1 MLWGNLKH
9 CVVSSCQAAEAAW
22 ASTHRVLVLKPP
34 GGFQSS
40 SIQLMLAFQS
50 AAAWCQSHQRA
61 APDDKLNRD
70 PSWDHREELPCWLHY
85 TGRKTIKMGV
95 CLCKKKKLSSSE
107 SHQWHSWEALEDF
120 YKLHRCRNGILQR
133 DSNKKK
139 SLHKVAFAPSPVD
152 LLKWNVW
159 ERRWVRTSR
168 TSLATASI
176 SQNQR
181 EQFLLILLT
190 RSPISHGLLASR
202 EDYELCFISDCFV
215 YSNYS
220 LEKTGMWFIKQ
231 RPNFIVHWI
240 PHPQVSVVSFGK
252 SLFSVSCSFKE

>member
-95 CLCKKKKLSSSE
+95 CLCKKKKMSSSE

-133 DSNKKK
+133 NSNKKK
-139 SLHKVAFAPSPVD
+139 IPPQGCICPITSGPAEMKCLGEEMGSHQQDISGHRFHLTKPKGTVSPHSFN
-152 LLKWNVW
+152 KITN
-159 ERRWVRTSR
+159 
-168 TSLATASI
+168 
-176 SQNQR
+176 
-181 EQFLLILLT
+181 
-190 RSPISHGLLASR
+190 
-202 EDYELCFISDCFV
+202 
-215 YSNYS
+215 
-220 LEKTGMWFIKQ
+220 
-231 RPNFIVHWI
+231 I
-240 PHPQVSVVSFGK
+240 PWTVS
-252 SLFSVSCSFKE
+252 

>member
-50 AAAWCQSHQRA
+50 AAAWCQSHQQA

-95 CLCKKKKLSSSE
+95 CLCKKKKNEFLWKSSVTLMRS
-107 SHQWHSWEALEDF
+107 SGRFLQTSQMQKWH
-120 YKLHRCRNGILQR
+120 LQR

-139 SLHKVAFAPSPVD
+139 IPPQGCICPITSGPAEMKCLGEEMGSHQQDISGHRFHLTKPKGTVSPHSFN
-152 LLKWNVW
+152 KITN
-159 ERRWVRTSR
+159 
-168 TSLATASI
+168 
-176 SQNQR
+176 
-181 EQFLLILLT
+181 
-190 RSPISHGLLASR
+190 
-202 EDYELCFISDCFV
+202 
-215 YSNYS
+215 
-220 LEKTGMWFIKQ
+220 
-231 RPNFIVHWI
+231 I
-240 PHPQVSVVSFGK
+240 PWTVS
-252 SLFSVSCSFKE
+252 